1 DMLEPIIIEAT
12 SDTPRVELN
21 KEKGIFRFEGKSLP
35 EDVIKFFSPVQS
47 WFTEYYSEPNKDT
60 DIEFNLDYFNSSTA
74 RIIVKILIASEEL
87 HGKTTNMHVT
97 WYYRENDEVMRDR
110 GIELKSVVNIPF
122 DIVES
127 H

>member
-1 DMLEPIIIEAT
+1 MLEPIIIEAT

-35 EDVIKFFSPVQS
+35 EDVIKFFSPVQ
-47 WFTEYYSEPNKDT
+47 
-60 DIEFNLDYFNSSTA
+60 FNLDYFNSSTA
-74 RIIVKILIASEEL
+74 RIIVKILIASETL
-87 HGKTTNMHVT
+87 HGKSTNMHVT

>member
-1 DMLEPIIIEAT
+1 MLEPIIIEAT
-12 SDTPRVELN
+12 SDTPRVELDKN
-21 KEKGIFRFEGKSLP
+21 RGVFRFEGKSLP
-35 EDVIKFFSPVQS
+35 EDVIKFFSPVQN
-47 WFTEYYSEPNKDT
+47 WFVEYYNDPNPDT

-74 RIIVKILIASEEL
+74 RIIVKILIASETL

-127 H
+127 R

>member
-1 DMLEPIIIEAT
+1 MLEPIIIEAT

-21 KEKGIFRFEGKSLP
+21 KEKGVFKFEGKSLP
-35 EDVIKFFSPVQS
+35 EDVIKFFSPVQN
-47 WFTEYYSEPNKDT
+47 WFSEYYNEPNKDT

-74 RIIVKILIASEEL
+74 RIIVKILSASETL
-87 HGKTTNMHVT
+87 HGNSTNMHVT